1 MDYQVFYLPPKDK
14 DALCEHMSQ
23 ILLRRPEIV
32 YAYVHG
38 SFVTEDYFRDLDV
51 AVWLNDQFWPE
62 HSFAYEDE
70 VAQEI
75 VGEIHTEFPVDVRIL
90 NKTSIP
96 FQYKVFQGTLLVDKD
111 PESRVQWIEYIVGR
125 YLDLK
130 PILMHA
136 LREVLA
142 HET

>member
-1 MDYQVFYLPPKDK
+1 M
-14 DALCEHMSQ
+14 
-23 ILLRRPEIV
+23 
-32 YAYVHG
+32 
-38 SFVTEDYFRDLDV
+38 DV
-51 AVWLNDQFWPE
+51 AVWVNDQFGPG

-75 VGEIHTEFPVDVRIL
+75 VGETRIEFPVDARIL

-96 FQYKVFQGTLLVDKD
+96 FQYKVFQGTLLVDRH
-111 PESRVQWIEYIVGR
+111 PESRVQRIEYIVGR
-125 YLDLK
+125 YLDIK